1 MEKNYPKADQI
12 QKDFCKKL
20 CGLQTFMN
28 VYSFT
33 LRLGLLTE
41 EEFDLVVE
49 SVLCK
54 IAQNRKAID
63 MITNDDARAALRYEQ
78 VLLNDLLVEFTN
90 QTKNKEE

>member
-1 MEKNYPKADQI
+1 MSIDMEKTYPKADQI

-41 EEFDLVVE
+41 EEFDQLY
-49 SVLCK
+49 STITK
-54 IAQNRKAID
+54 MSDIALSRF
-63 MITNDDARAALRYEQ
+63 Y
-78 VLLNDLLVEFTN
+78 
-90 QTKNKEE
+90 KEDKQ